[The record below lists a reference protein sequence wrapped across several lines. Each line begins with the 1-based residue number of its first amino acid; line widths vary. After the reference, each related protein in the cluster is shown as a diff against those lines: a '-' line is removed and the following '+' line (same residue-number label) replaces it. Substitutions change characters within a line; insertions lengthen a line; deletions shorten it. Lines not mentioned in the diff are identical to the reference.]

1 MPYYEDIVF
10 LSDIPRYHS
19 AHNPDQI
26 AFVYENKE
34 TSYKDFN
41 IRTEKVANGLVKI
54 GVANQERV
62 AFMDKNSDLFY
73 EVVLG
78 CTKANA
84 VVVGIN
90 WRLAP
95 PEVAYILNDS
105 GAKVLFVGEEFFD
118 LADKILELSTSV
130 ETVICLSGSREGWP
144 SYQSWI
150 DQQNDELCS
159 RQPNL
164 DDVAIQMYT
173 SGTTG
178 NPKGVQLTHGNFHSS
193 RNREP
198 QKGMEF
204 GEWNED
210 DASLV
215 AMPSF
220 HIGGAGWGIQGL
232 YACAK
237 NVVLKEFIPE
247 DVLEV
252 IGKYKISKIFMVPAA
267 MKMVLDH
274 PNSRKTDYSNIKY
287 ILYGASP
294 IPLDLLKEAME
305 VFECGFVQ
313 LYGMT
318 ETCGSVTYLPPEDHS
333 IEGNERMKSAGKAY
347 PHCEISILDDESRE
361 LALGEVGEIAVRST
375 SNMLGY
381 WNLPDE
387 TKKTLKDGWLRT
399 GDAGYMDS
407 DGYVYVHD
415 RVKDMIVSG
424 GENVYPAEV
433 ESAIFGHEK
442 ISDVAVIG
450 IPDDRWGEAV
460 KAVVV
465 LKEGESASE
474 EEIINFAKERIAGF
488 KSPKSVDFISELP
501 RNPSGKILK
510 KELRAPYWEG
520 RERQIN

>member
-10 LSDIPRYHS
+10 LSDIPRYH
-19 AHNPDQI
+19 ANHNPDEV
-26 AFVYENKE
+26 AFIFEDKE
-34 TSYKDFN
+34 TSYKEFN
-41 IRTEKVANGLVKI
+41 IKTEKVANGLVEI
-54 GVANQERV
+54 GVAEQERV

-105 GAKVLFVGEEFFD
+105 GAKILFVGEEFFE

-130 ETVICLSGSREGWP
+130 EKVICLSGSRDGWP
-144 SYQSWI
+144 SYESWREKQ
-150 DQQNDELCS
+150 DDEICK
-159 RQPNL
+159 RQPTL

-198 QKGMEF
+198 QEGMEF
-204 GEWNED
+204 GEWSDE

-237 NVVLKEFIPE
+237 NVVLKEFLPE
-247 DVLEV
+247 DVLDV

-274 PNSRKTDYSNIKY
+274 PNSRKTDYSHIKY

-347 PHCEISILDDESRE
+347 PHCEISILDGESKE
-361 LALGEVGEIAVRST
+361 VPLGDVGEIAVRST

-381 WNLPDE
+381 WNLPEE
-387 TKKTLKDGWLRT
+387 TNKTLRDGWLRT

-450 IPDDRWGEAV
+450 IPDERWGEAV

-465 LKEGESASE
+465 LKPGKSLTE

>member
-1 MPYYEDIVF
+1 MPYYEDIVH
-10 LSDIPRYHS
+10 LCDIPRYH
-19 AHNPDQI
+19 AKHNPNEI
-26 AFVYENKE
+26 AFIYEDKQTTYKE
-34 TSYKDFN
+34 FDLK
-41 IRTEKVANGLVKI
+41 TEKVANGLVDL
-54 GVANQERV
+54 GVQDQDRV
-62 AFMDKNSDLFY
+62 AFMDKNSDIFY

-78 CTKANA
+78 CSKANA

-118 LADKILELSTSV
+118 LADKILELSTNV
-130 ETVICLSGSREGWP
+130 EQVICITGSREGWL
-144 SYQSWI
+144 SFEEWKESQSI
-150 DQQNDELCS
+150 EQCS
-159 RQPNL
+159 RQSSL
-164 DDVAIQMYT
+164 EDVAIQMYT

-178 NPKGVQLTHGNFHSS
+178 HPKGVQLTHGNFHSS
-193 RNREP
+193 RNQEP
-198 QKGMEF
+198 KEGMEF
-204 GEWNED
+204 GEWSED

-220 HIGGAGWGIQGL
+220 HIGGAGWGLQGL

-237 NVVLKEFIPE
+237 NVVLKEFLPE
-247 DVLEV
+247 DVLDA
-252 IGKYKISKIFMVPAA
+252 IGKHKISKIFMVPAA

-274 PNSRKTDYSNIKY
+274 PKSRETDYSNIKY

-294 IPLDLLKEAME
+294 IPLDLLKEAIE

-347 PHCEISILDDESRE
+347 PHCEIAILDEASNE
-361 LALGEVGEIAVRST
+361 LPTGNVGEIAVRST

-387 TKKTLKDGWLRT
+387 TEKTLKDGWLRT
-399 GDAGYMDS
+399 GDAGYMDA

-433 ESAIFGHEK
+433 ESAIFGHDS

-450 IPDDRWGEAV
+450 IPDEKWGEAV
-460 KAVVV
+460 KAIVV
-465 LKEGESASE
+465 LKDGKTASE
-474 EEIINFAKERIAGF
+474 KEIIDFTRERIAGF

-520 RERQIN
+520 KERQIN

>member
-26 AFVYENKE
+26 AFVYEDKE

-41 IRTEKVANGLVKI
+41 IRTEKVANGLVQI

-130 ETVICLSGSREGWP
+130 ETVICLSGSRAGW
-144 SYQSWI
+144 STYESWMVQQS
-150 DQQNDELCS
+150 NELCS
-159 RQPNL
+159 RQPSL
-164 DDVAIQMYT
+164 TDVAIQMYT

-198 QKGMEF
+198 QEGMEF

-237 NVVLKEFIPE
+237 NVVLKEFLPE

-347 PHCEISILDDESRE
+347 PHCEISILDSNSNEVP
-361 LALGEVGEIAVRST
+361 LGDVGEIAVRST

-381 WNLPDE
+381 WNLPEE
-387 TKKTLKDGWLRT
+387 TSKTLKDGWLRT

-450 IPDDRWGEAV
+450 IPDERWGEAV

-465 LKEGESASE
+465 LKEGESVSE

-510 KELRAPYWEG
+510 KELRAPYWAG
-520 RERQIN
+520 RGRQIN

>member
-1 MPYYEDIVF
+1 MKLL
-10 LSDIPRYHS
+10 LSLRIKRRL
-19 AHNPDQI
+19 I
-26 AFVYENKE
+26 KE
-34 TSYKDFN
+34 FN
-41 IRTEKVANGLVKI
+41 IKTEKVANGLVEI
-54 GVANQERV
+54 GVAEQERV

-78 CTKANA
+78 CTKAN
-84 VVVGIN
+84 VVGIN

-105 GAKVLFVGEEFFD
+105 GAKILFVGEEFFE

-130 ETVICLSGSREGWP
+130 EKVICLSGSREGWP

-178 NPKGVQLTHGNFHSS
+178 KPKGVVRDFHSS

-198 QKGMEF
+198 QEGMEF

-267 MKMVLDH
+267 MKMVF
-274 PNSRKTDYSNIKY
+274 R
-287 ILYGASP
+287 
-294 IPLDLLKEAME
+294 
-305 VFECGFVQ
+305 
-313 LYGMT
+313 
-318 ETCGSVTYLPPEDHS
+318 
-333 IEGNERMKSAGKAY
+333 
-347 PHCEISILDDESRE
+347 
-361 LALGEVGEIAVRST
+361 
-375 SNMLGY
+375 
-381 WNLPDE
+381 
-387 TKKTLKDGWLRT
+387 
-399 GDAGYMDS
+399 
-407 DGYVYVHD
+407 
-415 RVKDMIVSG
+415 
-424 GENVYPAEV
+424 
-433 ESAIFGHEK
+433 
-442 ISDVAVIG
+442 
-450 IPDDRWGEAV
+450 
-460 KAVVV
+460 
-465 LKEGESASE
+465 
-474 EEIINFAKERIAGF
+474 
-488 KSPKSVDFISELP
+488 
-501 RNPSGKILK
+501 PSKLK
-510 KELRAPYWEG
+510 KKLITLILNIYYTEPHQFL
-520 RERQIN
+520 